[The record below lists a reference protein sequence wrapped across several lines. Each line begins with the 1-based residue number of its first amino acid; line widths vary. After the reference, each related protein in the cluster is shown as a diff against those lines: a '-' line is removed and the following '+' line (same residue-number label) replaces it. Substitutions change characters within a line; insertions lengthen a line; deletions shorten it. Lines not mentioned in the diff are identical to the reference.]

1 MELEWDEEKRQKNLR
16 ERGID
21 FASAA
26 SMDPSSVLTVIDSRS
41 DYGEPR
47 FIVFGFIQARLH
59 VLCWTP
65 RDGRMRVISLRKA
78 NEREQK
84 AYLDASGSPSP
95 SH

>member
-26 SMDPSSVLTVIDSRS
+26 AMDPSSALTAIDSRS
-41 DYGEPR
+41 DYGEMR
-47 FIVFGFIQARLH
+47 FLVFGFIEARLH

-84 AYLDASGSPSP
+84 AYFDASGPPSA